1 MVGSYG
7 THHYPPIHDHLP
19 TVEMPGS
26 HRSDS
31 SGHLVLHSRIQQL
44 WSCRSD
50 TDRACAG
57 CCAAEIGNNAARMA
71 ELDGG
76 AGRRSWKAE
85 LEGGSAA
92 LCKACAFVDLDRR
105 IRPL

>member
-57 CCAAEIGNNAARMA
+57 CRAAEIGNNAARMA
-71 ELDGG
+71 EL
-76 AGRRSWKAE
+76 
-85 LEGGSAA
+85 EGGSAD
-92 LCKACAFVDLDRR
+92 LCKACAFVDLYRR
-105 IRPL
+105 ISPLDGIL